1 MTRGRIVDAKTRLD
15 ATIKLVRLV
24 VLVCQTKTIKAS
36 VKLTAH
42 RISKVVPKIPSGT
55 LLLGPSTI
63 NVAAVRSKTGIKR
76 VAMIKTRVVTILKYF
91 SIFSILCYTP
101 ILVVATYSADKIC
114 NCGHLSCHFFLAWR
128 SQ

>member
-76 VAMIKTRVVTILKYF
+76 VAMIKNKGGNDSKTFLDFQHTVLYSNSCGCYLF
-91 SIFSILCYTP
+91 S
-101 ILVVATYSADKIC
+101 
-114 NCGHLSCHFFLAWR
+114 R
-128 SQ
+128 